1 MQGFLPLCYKIT
13 EITVFLGG
21 ETFFF
26 EKRWYTIAKKKNANG
41 DGTIR
46 LRKDGRWELILSVGR
61 DPGTGKLKRKSY
73 YFDTQR
79 EAAQHRRKLSSQVD
93 EGTYTEPSKLTVRG
107 WLDIWQR
114 DYIGDVKLSTKQKY
128 EQMIRV
134 HILPAMGGVK
144 LSELAPPIVQ
154 NMYNEASRKG
164 LSPKTV
170 QCIHGVLHRALK
182 QAAELDYI
190 RSNPCDKCNVP
201 RNKAEREI
209 HPLEGDQIR
218 AFLCAVEGDAFADL
232 FFVDLFTGM
241 REGEILG
248 LTWDCIDFEQGCIT
262 IRRQL
267 QRGRGKDSEFYF
279 TPLKNGKTRRIVPAP
294 EVMARLKAVRIKQSE
309 ARLRAGSAWENPE
322 GLVFTNELGRYLH
335 HTTVYRRFKK
345 YVEAIGL
352 PDRRFHDLRHTFA
365 TLSIQEG
372 VPLKKV
378 SSDLGHATA
387 AFTAD
392 VYGHVTEAMDRDAA
406 NKMQALI
413 KRTV

>member
-164 LSPKTV
+164 
-170 QCIHGVLHRALK
+170 C
-182 QAAELDYI
+182 
-190 RSNPCDKCNVP
+190 
-201 RNKAEREI
+201 
-209 HPLEGDQIR
+209 
-218 AFLCAVEGDAFADL
+218 
-232 FFVDLFTGM
+232 
-241 REGEILG
+241 
-248 LTWDCIDFEQGCIT
+248 
-262 IRRQL
+262 
-267 QRGRGKDSEFYF
+267 
-279 TPLKNGKTRRIVPAP
+279 
-294 EVMARLKAVRIKQSE
+294 
-309 ARLRAGSAWENPE
+309 LRKRCSAS
-322 GLVFTNELGRYLH
+322 T
-335 HTTVYRRFKK
+335 
-345 YVEAIGL
+345 
-352 PDRRFHDLRHTFA
+352 
-365 TLSIQEG
+365 
-372 VPLKKV
+372 V
-378 SSDLGHATA
+378 SSTG
-387 AFTAD
+387 
-392 VYGHVTEAMDRDAA
+392 R
-406 NKMQALI
+406 
-413 KRTV
+413 